1 MIGERSHV
9 MIQGITGR
17 EGAFHTKQMLEYGTK
32 VVAGVTPGR
41 GGASV
46 EGVPVYNSVRD
57 AVSKHPQ
64 IECSVLFVPPAFAFD
79 AALESIDAGIRWTIM
94 ITEGVPVRD
103 SMWLINYAK
112 SKGCKILGPNCPGMI
127 IPGKA
132 KMGIMPRIAFSPG
145 RVGLVSRSG
154 TLTYEA
160 AFTIKRSGMGIS
172 RAIGIGGDPIIGS
185 SMLEMVQFFESDQAT
200 EAVVILGEI
209 GGRMEEDVAAAISA
223 GQVRKPVVAYVAGFA
238 APQGKRMGHAGA
250 IMAEGQGTA
259 KEKLESLRSA
269 GANVAERTGDL
280 PRLIRLSLDKKR

>member
-9 MIQGITGR
+9 RIQGITGR
-17 EGAFHTKQMLEYGTK
+17 EGAFHAKQMLEYGTK

>member
-17 EGAFHTKQMLEYGTK
+17 EGAFHTKQMLEYGPK
-32 VVAGVTPGR
+32 GVAGVTPGR

-64 IECSVLFVPPAFAFD
+64 IECSVLFVPPAFAVD

-112 SKGCKILGPNCPGMI
+112 SKGSKILGPNCPGMI

-132 KMGIMPRIAFSPG
+132 KMGIMPSIAFSPG

-223 GQVRKPVVAYVAGFA
+223 GQVKKPVVAYVAGFA

-269 GANVAERTGDL
+269 GASVA
-280 PRLIRLSLDKKR
+280 